1 MAQPSTE
8 LNTFRQRATQLL
20 DALNRIDDVLATV
33 EGSGTTDAQRIA
45 FFSSVLTPEYDI
57 DGTELGAAVIK
68 IRELQTWVE
77 TNLPTLAKMR
87 I

>member
-8 LNTFRQRATQLL
+8 LNTFRQRCVLLL
-20 DALNRIDDVLATV
+20 DALNKVDDVLATV
-33 EGSGTTDAQRIA
+33 EGSGADDGERIA
-45 FFSSVLTPEYDI
+45 FFSSVLVPEYDI
-57 DGTELGAAVIK
+57 TGGELGAAVTK
-68 IRELQTWVE
+68 LRELQAWHE